1 MEIKPLKKIV
11 MMSALFV
18 VAFAIGMGIR
28 KIERA
33 NDVPRNAV
41 EVSQTR

>member
-11 MMSALFV
+11 MMGVLFV

-28 KIERA
+28 KVEKSSEQPRA
-33 NDVPRNAV
+33 EV
-41 EVSQTR
+41 EVSQRK